1 MSAINTMDCGRKS
14 ANDLCRQLHMQ
25 PAAAATLV
33 APAVATPQQRSISS
47 FFLPASGPDT
57 QQQQQPAQLQPNSR
71 QPRPQPRQPHVGQ
84 RQQLATGV
92 PVSPPDGQ
100 RRITELLHPATLSEA
115 EQQQLLQ
122 RQQHRLQLRIQ
133 MEQQQAVQRQ
143 LARQHPLVQAKQQ
156 AVAKFWQLLA
166 DFVILNP
173 CPGPTFAMLPH
184 DHPFMCIQADDRL
197 CLSPRPTS

>member
-1 MSAINTMDCGRKS
+1 MG
-14 ANDLCRQLHMQ
+14 L
-25 PAAAATLV
+25 
-33 APAVATPQQRSISS
+33 
-47 FFLPASGPDT
+47 
-57 QQQQQPAQLQPNSR
+57 
-71 QPRPQPRQPHVGQ
+71 

-122 RQQHRLQLRIQ
+122 RQQHRLQLRVQ

-143 LARQHPLVQAKQQ
+143 LARQQLLVQAKQQ

-173 CPGPTFAMLPH
+173 YPGPAFATLPH